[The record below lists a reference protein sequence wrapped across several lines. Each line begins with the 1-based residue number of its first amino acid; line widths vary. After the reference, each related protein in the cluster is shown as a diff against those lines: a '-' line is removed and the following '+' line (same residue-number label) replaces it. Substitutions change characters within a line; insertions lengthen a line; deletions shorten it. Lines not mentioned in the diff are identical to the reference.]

1 MIRSI
6 NNQTKESRQ
15 VNQESHLTMPSN
27 LYPQVSV
34 PNGDNPNTIQPNEN
48 NGGFFER
55 LLESQDQQSYMFNQ
69 LLKQQ
74 KENISALTL
83 PKPNLLPF
91 DGDPTKY
98 CDFIRA
104 FENVIESKSIYSVLK
119 SIYSARL
126 YYLVQYTTGQV
137 RELMRSCLPM
147 KENEGYREARK

>member
-15 VNQESHLTMPSN
+15 VNQESILTMPRN

-137 RELMRSCLPM
+137 
-147 KENEGYREARK
+147 